1 MAFAIGKSTEHKPP
15 FNQPKIMKV
24 PKCLAP
30 IATFALLLLIGSS
43 PDETNAQGL
52 SGAIPANYTTTAP
65 PLNAEASFFYDQLAP
80 YGQWIWIDP
89 YGWVWSPNNVAAG
102 WRPYTDG
109 HWVYSDAGWTWASDQ
124 PWGWAAFH
132 YGRWFFE
139 ANRGWCWVPGSEWAP
154 AWVAWHWGDDY
165 CGWAALPPGMDW
177 QSRSS
182 WDAVIPGFGWCFVPR
197 RNFYDRH
204 LVGEIALVARNVTLL
219 RVTREVTQFERRG
232 NVIMNLSLTPELV
245 EKAVGRSVRRLEI
258 AEVNS
263 LGAMGA
269 HAEGSSAIAFYRP
282 EVRET
287 RVITP
292 LPRIQTT
299 PAEVTFEKLQRDE
312 AAHRDLQAQ
321 QAREKEALAKIHATE
336 TRNPPPGVSAS
347 ELMQRHQAERS
358 EFNDHAARQTQVLEQ
373 RQKSSSLPTPSQRS
387 NSNRK
392 EYR

>member
-1 MAFAIGKSTEHKPP
+1 MKLPKS
-15 FNQPKIMKV
+15 
-24 PKCLAP
+24 LAAV
-30 IATFALLLLIGSS
+30 ATVALLLSS
-43 PDETNAQGL
+43 SSNVTNAQDLG
-52 SGAIPANYTTTAP
+52 GPIPVTSAAAP
-65 PLNAEASFFYDQLAP
+65 PLSAEASFFYDQLAP
-80 YGQWIWIDP
+80 YGQWMWIDP
-89 YGWVWSPNNVAAG
+89 YGWVWSPNNVAVG

-165 CGWAALPPGMDW
+165 CGWAALPPVIDW

-182 WDAVIPGFGWCFVPR
+182 WDAVIPNFGWCFVPR

-204 LVGEIALVARNVTLL
+204 LVGEIALVARNVTFLG
-219 RVTREVTQFERRG
+219 VTREVTHFERRG
-232 NVIMNLSLTPELV
+232 NVIVNLSLTPELV

-263 LGAMGA
+263 LGAVGA
-269 HAEGSSAIAFYRP
+269 HVKGSSAIAIYRP
-282 EVRET
+282 LVRET

-292 LPRIQTT
+292 LPHVQIT

-312 AAHRDLQAQ
+312 VAHRELEAQ
-321 QAREKEALAKIHATE
+321 QAREKEKLEKIHATE
-336 TRNPPPGVSAS
+336 LRNPPPGISAP
-347 ELMQRHQAERS
+347 ELMQRQQAEHN
-358 EFNDHAARQTQVLEQ
+358 EFNNHVARQTQVLEQ
-373 RQKSSSLPTPSQRS
+373 RQKSSPPPTASQRS
-387 NSNRK
+387 NSNRRD
-392 EYR
+392 ER